1 MGHIGEN
8 LAFRSPK
15 TAKITCRD
23 TLRSERFRPWTA
35 YFLSDLAQIFFV
47 SSGEHTGSAD
57 THESIF

>member
-8 LAFRSPK
+8 LAF
-15 TAKITCRD
+15 
-23 TLRSERFRPWTA
+23 RSERFRPWTA